1 MFYGSYIFRSKLG
14 NGLGN
19 GFDHTREP
27 RAIKKISL
35 IFLREAFK
43 LIIKCKNLFRTRE
56 KQLSLDLMRAKA

>member
-27 RAIKKISL
+27 RAIKTNVRKYL
-35 IFLREAFK
+35 KFLEEK
-43 LIIKCKNLFRTRE
+43 LLNLGTLP
-56 KQLSLDLMRAKA
+56 K